1 MDAAIKK
8 ANYPAGVVQPVSKG
22 TPMKYSRI
30 LALAFALAW
39 PASLPS
45 GTAVA
50 QMPAT
55 ATAPGK
61 TAPVAA
67 AKTAKAPLL
76 DINTASEAELDAI
89 PQIGPKRAKA
99 IIAGRPYSGKDD
111 LVSRKIISQSVY
123 EKIRDKIIAKQ

>member
-1 MDAAIKK
+1 
-8 ANYPAGVVQPVSKG
+8 
-22 TPMKYSRI
+22 MKYGRI
-30 LALAFALAW
+30 LALALALAL
-39 PASLPS
+39 PASLPPW
-45 GTAVA
+45 TALA

-55 ATAPGK
+55 APAAGK
-61 TAPVAA
+61 TAPVSP
-67 AKTAKAPLL
+67 AKTAKAPLV
-76 DINTASEAELDAI
+76 DINTASEADLDAI

>member
-1 MDAAIKK
+1 
-8 ANYPAGVVQPVSKG
+8 
-22 TPMKYSRI
+22 MKYSRI
-30 LALAFALAW
+30 LAVAFALAL

-45 GTAVA
+45 WTAIA
-50 QMPAT
+50 QTPA
-55 ATAPGK
+55 AAPAPGK
-61 TAPVAA
+61 TAPAAA
-67 AKTAKAPLL
+67 AKPAKAPLL